1 VVLIPVPNTSASP
14 KENEKM
20 IKGKYGYLLPD
31 YDFGKY
37 SEITAGFLAEIGCR
51 ALLIDIDNTLAPYEQ
66 PEPDEAIHSWFDAL
80 SKAGIKAALVS
91 NNTIE
96 RVELFNRT
104 LGLPAFPDS
113 HKPSRKA
120 AARAMEALGSSP
132 EETVCLGD
140 QLFTDVVM
148 AHRAGLRA
156 IKLPPIRDKKTL
168 FFRFKRALE
177 KPLMKKYRRL
187 KAKAE

>member
-1 VVLIPVPNTSASP
+1 M
-14 KENEKM
+14 K
-20 IKGKYGYLLPD
+20 KGTYGFLLPD

-37 SEITAGFLAEIGCR
+37 GDITVEFLNGIGCR

-66 PEPDEAIHSWFDAL
+66 AEPDEAIRLWFSSLAG
-80 SKAGIKAALVS
+80 AGIKACLVS
-91 NNTIE
+91 NNTAE
-96 RVELFNRT
+96 RVELFNKT

-113 HKPSRKA
+113 HKPSTEA
-120 AARAMEALGSSP
+120 AARAMADLGSAP

-177 KPLMKKYRRL
+177 KPLMKKYYRL
-187 KAKAE
+187 KKEKSASPDKKK